1 MFEGLEPQD
10 WWLIIGTVMGPILA
24 VAATRIV
31 DELRDNRA
39 RRNAVFVSLMST
51 RRAQLTPE
59 HVQAL
64 NLIEIEF
71 SHSARVIA
79 ELKAYMALMEERVQ
93 PLSRFERDEAV
104 KAAHKQSDD
113 DLIRRRR
120 RAFGSLVQAIG
131 KKIGRNV
138 DRYDIVEGGYYPGG
152 WGEAETLQLDNL
164 RRIND
169 ILNWRERFPV
179 HLWRMSPPVPLE
191 GYHRPQRL
199 GDQRDPPP
207 APETPPEATGS
218 RPGEPGSPF
227 PPPPS

>member
-1 MFEGLEPQD
+1 MFDGMEAKD
-10 WWLIIGTVMGPILA
+10 WWLLIGAVMGPILA

-71 SHSARVIA
+71 ANSQRVIS
-79 ELKAYMALMEERVQ
+79 ELKAYMALMEERTL

-104 KAAHKQSDD
+104 KSAQKQADE

-152 WGEAETLQLDNL
+152 WGEAETLQLDNM

-179 HLWRMSPPVPLE
+179 HLWRMTPPVPLE
-191 GYHRPQRL
+191 GYHRPQST
-199 GDQRDPPP
+199 GDQREPPHES
-207 APETPPEATGS
+207 ETSPPV
-218 RPGEPGSPF
+218 RPQPGEPGSPF
-227 PPPPS
+227 PPPPSS